1 MWRFTLTVLCIGAV
15 IGTVRSEAAVN
26 QDTYLNALQSTN
38 TQSGVFWVVFFRK
51 LKFVFKF
58 LVLLKPNPQQYGN
71 RVLIVINICV
81 YVELDPH

>member
-15 IGTVRSEAAVN
+15 IDTVKSEAAVN

-38 TQSGVFWVVFFRK
+38 TQSGVFWVFFFRK

-58 LVLLKPNPQQYGN
+58 
-71 RVLIVINICV
+71 
-81 YVELDPH
+81 